1 MVHTEWSPLCVVDW
15 QQESPKSSADVLL
28 LWVRNLQQEWDLL
41 FFLLQ
46 SPWLSAVCLSSHIIP
61 QSAQNYWPW
70 CAVSWDCGCSF
81 LLSTSCSGDILVIAE
96 IAEQNENIID
106 FIKFRVLTDSS
117 RLPAATCYPGDGRL
131 TGSVIFTHVWYC
143 HKALLNLSGM
153 NAGFPTFREQS
164 NVGRFYLGVY
174 WLACLCVNIS
184 SIELRKLFLL
194 SVTSPTPLLMIPS
207 PQKKNDKDAGWDV
220 LIDLSDILNK

>member
-1 MVHTEWSPLCVVDW
+1 MASAVCMCGLPGPIDAPLSIVSLTSACGSDITQKEKIEGKASSVVHTEWSPLCVVDW

-46 SPWLSAVCLSSHIIP
+46 SPWLSAICLSSHIIP

-81 LLSTSCSGDILVIAE
+81 LLSTSGDILVIAE

-117 RLPAATCYPGDGRL
+117 RLPAATC
-131 TGSVIFTHVWYC
+131 
-143 HKALLNLSGM
+143 
-153 NAGFPTFREQS
+153 
-164 NVGRFYLGVY
+164 
-174 WLACLCVNIS
+174 
-184 SIELRKLFLL
+184 
-194 SVTSPTPLLMIPS
+194 
-207 PQKKNDKDAGWDV
+207 
-220 LIDLSDILNK
+220 